1 MEKSHQNVI
10 VNLIWKFLERGGV
23 QMIQLLVQ
31 LVLARLLTPEDYGIT
46 GLITVFISVS
56 ATFVQSG
63 FGSALIQKSK
73 PTEEDYSSVFYINII
88 ISIII
93 IVILFFIA
101 PIIASFY
108 NMELLT
114 SVLRAC
120 SLTLIFNAFWHVHMA
135 ILQKELMFKK
145 LFYANCAASFLSGIV
160 GIIAAYFGY
169 GVWALVLQQL
179 LNSLISTVIVWILVP
194 WRPKWLFSIESVK
207 ELFGFGS
214 RLLCSSLIDTI
225 YGNIQPLIIGKY
237 FTKADLGYYNQGKQI
252 PNVLVN
258 NLNGSIQGVMFPV
271 FAEYQDNP
279 YRLKQLVRR
288 SIVISCFV
296 VFPMMAGLAAVA
308 QPATLILLTEKWLP
322 SVPFMQISCII
333 YALWPIHTANLQAI
347 NAVGRSDIFL
357 KLEIIKKIVGIGI
370 LCITVPFGIYAMLWG
385 TVFSGV
391 VSTFINAFPNR
402 KLLNYG
408 YLEQIKDIVPSLL
421 LSLIMMGVCMTVLL
435 LNLNVWITLV
445 LQIIVGTVVYV
456 LGAWLFKFE
465 AFFYL
470 LNIFK
475 GFRQSR
481 KDN

>member
-1 MEKSHQNVI
+1 MEKSRQQVI
-10 VNLIWKFLERGGV
+10 ANLIWKFLERGGV
-23 QMIQLLVQ
+23 QIIQIFVQ
-31 LVLARLLTPEDYGIT
+31 LILARLLTPEDYGIT
-46 GLITVFISVS
+46 GLITVFINVS

-63 FGSALIQKSK
+63 FGSALVQKSK
-73 PTEEDYSSVFYINII
+73 PTEADYSSVFYLNII
-88 ISIII
+88 ISIVMIL
-93 IVILFFIA
+93 ILFFTAPYIA
-101 PIIASFY
+101 GFY
-108 NMELLT
+108 DMALLT
-114 SVLRAC
+114 PVLRAC

-145 LFYANCAASFLSGIV
+145 LFYANCAASFLSGIAGV
-160 GIIAAYFGY
+160 IAAYLGY
-169 GVWALVLQQL
+169 GVWALVLQQV

-194 WRPKWLFSIESVK
+194 WRPKWLFSIQSIK

-225 YGNIQPLIIGKY
+225 YGNIQPLIIGK
-237 FTKADLGYYNQGKQI
+237 FFSKADLGYYNQGKLI

-271 FAEYQDNP
+271 FAEYQNDQ

-288 SIVISCFV
+288 SIVTSCFV
-296 VFPMMAGLAAVA
+296 VFPMMASLAAVA
-308 QPATLILLTEKWLP
+308 QSATLILLTEKWLP

-357 KLEIIKKIVGIGI
+357 KLEIIKKITGIAI
-370 LCITVPFGIYAMLWG
+370 LCVTVPFGIYAMLWG

-391 VSTFINAFPNR
+391 ISSFINAFPNR

-421 LSLIMMGVCMTVLL
+421 LSIVMMGICMAVLL
-435 LNLNVWITLV
+435 LNLNAWITLI
-445 LQIIVGTVVYV
+445 LQMIAGTVVYL

-465 AFFYL
+465 PFFYL
-470 LNIFK
+470 LGTLK